1 MKVYLFAMTVGL
13 AAGVVCAGNDKGNK
27 PDKGDGADK
36 VYMNG
41 LVAHYFKDPTDWN
54 GNWMDDVSVP
64 DVFPS
69 DWTFTDYAYS
79 RVEPLVNH
87 RFINE
92 GWFSVRWVGYLDTS
106 AARRATDGEDA
117 EYSFQI
123 LADDGCRLTV
133 DGVVLI
139 DDWRPCWEG
148 SVWATRVSRSI
159 KLSDGKHRIVVEY
172 FQGQSLSHSDRDPI
186 KLMWSSEERGIKKQS
201 ILPAAY
207 FSHTAE
213 DLLATNP

>member
-1 MKVYLFAMTVGL
+1 MPEVL
-13 AAGVVCAGNDKGNK
+13 
-27 PDKGDGADK
+27 
-36 VYMNG
+36 
-41 LVAHYFKDPTDWN
+41 
-54 GNWMDDVSVP
+54 S
-64 DVFPS
+64 S

-87 RFINE
+87 RFINK

-106 AARRATDGEDA
+106 AARRATDGKDA
-117 EYSFQI
+117 HYTFHI

-139 DDWRPCWEG
+139 NDWRPCWED
-148 SVWATRVSRSI
+148 SPQAHRFSRSI

-172 FQGQSLSHSDRDPI
+172 FQGQSLRQSDHDPI
-186 KLMWSSEERGIKKQS
+186 KLMWSSEERGIEKSS

-207 FSHTAE
+207 LSHTA
-213 DLLATNP
+213 DDMLATHP